1 VTVSAEPVGALKSFL
16 GRDEQLSE
24 LVELLEEA
32 GMITLTGAPG
42 IGKSRLGVELADR
55 HPGVRQVVER
65 AAVTRPADVP
75 RAVAS
80 ALSVQDVAGQ
90 SLTEVLVARLSRRRS
105 LLVLDN
111 CEHLLEGCRELIGA
125 LLSGCP
131 ELRVLATSREP
142 LGLAA
147 ERVWQ
152 VPPLAVPAGDE
163 ETSPE
168 GLLDYAAVALFSQR
182 AAAVEPGFA
191 LNSFVAPA
199 VAEIC
204 RRLDGIP
211 LAIELAAARV
221 PSLAPDEIVPRLD
234 DRFGLLTADGAGLP
248 ARHQTL
254 AAALDWSYALLS
266 EPEQALLR
274 RLSPFIGGFDG
285 EAVEAVCA
293 GEGIQ
298 SAEIPGLLA
307 RLVAKSLVAQTVHGS
322 CSRFRLLE
330 TIRAYGR
337 ERLEEA
343 GETSALRSRHA
354 RYYVAL
360 AERAEPAL
368 TGANQEHWLE
378 RLEAEHANLRAAYAW
393 SLGHGEHVQA
403 LRLACALVLFWRRRC
418 HFTEG
423 REWLVAATA
432 VSGEAPVALRTE
444 ALWGAGFMTL
454 MTGDVNGA
462 LPALEAS
469 LSSFEEIGDRQG
481 QARALLLVGGCAQ
494 YMDHERALSLLDQS
508 AVLAREVDDP
518 WCLVHAL
525 SVAGSLRL
533 GTDLSSA
540 QTLLEECLTV
550 ARNAGD
556 SQGIGYGL
564 LGLGAVAVC
573 KGDYRRAEPLL
584 EEAVAITA
592 ALGEHY
598 CEALALGHLAE
609 LAFGMGDYG
618 RAQALLDRALTL
630 IQEIGQPFAWIDVL
644 SARAV
649 VAHAQGDRHGAR
661 KLFDDAIRRLH
672 AVHAQHYAV
681 LQGMA
686 RLAADDGRS
695 DQARRLFE
703 EALELT
709 RGSGAKGGTAQALQG
724 LAEMA
729 RVEGK
734 AELAA
739 RLHSEALELWH
750 ELGSIPGA
758 VGSLEAIAGLHG
770 DAGRYEHAARLLGA
784 AKASRNL
791 NGYARVPWEAGRY
804 ESDLAAVRAA
814 IGEREFDA
822 ACTAGAALSIAE
834 AVAEDLTAAERLRRL
849 MTGLSSLTATER
861 QVADLVAEGMTNQ
874 EIAERLF
881 ISRGTAKRQLA
892 RIFRKLGLISR
903 IELAQEVRRHRENS
917 R

>member
-1 VTVSAEPVGALKSFL
+1 MA
-16 GRDEQLSE
+16 GR
-24 LVELLEEA
+24 LV
-32 GMITLTGAPG
+32 TLTGVAG
-42 IGKSRLGVELADR
+42 IGKTRLALELAAERGVGDTHVVELAPVAR
-55 HPGVRQVVER
+55 PTQV
-65 AAVTRPADVP
+65 A

-80 ALSVQDVAGQ
+80 ALSVDEVPGQ
-90 SLTEVLVARLSRRRS
+90 SLTATVVARLRNRRS
-105 LLVLDN
+105 LVVLDN
-111 CEHLLEGCRELIGA
+111 CEHLLGASAKLVDA
-125 LLSGCP
+125 LLAGCP
-131 ELRVLATSREP
+131 ELRVLVTSREP
-142 LGLAA
+142 LGLAM

-152 VPPLAVPAGDE
+152 VPPLSVPDAVGDL
-163 ETSPE
+163 PLDVLE
-168 GLLDYAAVALFSQR
+168 GYSGVRLFVER

-191 LNSFVAPA
+191 LNPFVASA

-221 PSLAPDEIVPRLD
+221 PSLAPDEIVQRLD
-234 DRFGLLTADGAGLP
+234 DRFGLLTAGGAGLP

-254 AAALDWSYALLS
+254 AAALDWSHELLS
-266 EPEQALLR
+266 EPEQTLLR

-307 RLVAKSLVAQTVHGS
+307 RLVAKSLVAQTVHGT

-368 TGANQEHWLE
+368 TGANQGHWLE
-378 RLEAEHANLRAAYAW
+378 RLETEHANLRAAYAW

-403 LRLACALVLFWRRRC
+403 LRLVCALVLFWRRRC

-423 REWLVAATA
+423 REWLDAASA
-432 VSGEAPVALRTE
+432 VSGEAPVALRSK

-462 LPALEAS
+462 LPAIEAS
-469 LSSFEEIGDRQG
+469 LSGFQQIGDRHG
-481 QARALLLVGGCAQ
+481 QARALLLLGGCAQ
-494 YMDHERALSLLDQS
+494 YTDHERALSLLDQS
-508 AVLAREVDDP
+508 TALAREVDDP

-525 SVAGSLRL
+525 SVAGTLRRR
-533 GTDLSSA
+533 TDLSSA

-573 KGDYRRAEPLL
+573 EGDYRRAKPLL

-598 CEALALGHLAE
+598 CEALTLGHLAE
-609 LAFGMGDYG
+609 LAFGMGDYDH
-618 RAQALLDRALTL
+618 AKALLDQASAL

-644 SARAV
+644 SARGV

-661 KLFDDAIRRLH
+661 ELFDDAVARLH
-672 AVHAQHYAV
+672 AVHGQNYVV

-686 RLAADDGRS
+686 RLAVDDGRS

-703 EALELT
+703 AALDLT
-709 RGSGAKGGTAQALQG
+709 RGRGEKGGTAQALQG
-724 LAEMA
+724 LAEVA

-739 RLHSEALELWH
+739 GLHSEALELWH
-750 ELGSIPGA
+750 EMGCIPGV
-758 VGSLEAIAGLHG
+758 VGSLEAMAGLHVH
-770 DAGRYEHAARLLGA
+770 AGRYEHAAWLLGA
-784 AKASRNL
+784 AKASRIR

-804 ESDLAAVRAA
+804 EFDLAAVRAA
-814 IGEREFDA
+814 IGERQFDA
-822 ACTAGAALSIAE
+822 ACTAAAALSIEE
-834 AVAEDLTAAERLRRL
+834 AVAEELTVAERLRRL
-849 MTGLSSLTATER
+849 ITGWSSLTATER
-861 QVADLVAEGMTNQ
+861 QVADLVAEGMTNR
-874 EIAERLF
+874 EIAERLY

-892 RIFRKLGLISR
+892 QIFRKLELTGR
-903 IELAQEVRRHRENS
+903 IELAQEVWRHREK
-917 R
+917 